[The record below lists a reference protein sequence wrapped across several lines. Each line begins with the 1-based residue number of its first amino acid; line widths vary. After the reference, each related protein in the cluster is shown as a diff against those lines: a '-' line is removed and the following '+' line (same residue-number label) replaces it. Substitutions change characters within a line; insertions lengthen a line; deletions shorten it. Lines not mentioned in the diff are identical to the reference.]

1 MLYGATAIRRMM
13 GDYVYE
19 YVYMKNLLANIYSF
33 SNSSP
38 MQKLISQQCLT
49 CMTTE
54 VKHHSAAL
62 MTSNTLCFL
71 QLLLPDAWSHCLIW
85 IQVLS
90 VVTDIQI
97 SVRTCKAW
105 TWSVG
110 GTIQRNVSN
119 WNNVC
124 CLLAHFLSCSIFNRV
139 KGVILLFLL
148 FSKCSQLI
156 IYFTFT
162 ITICLTNLCLFL
174 LFIFS
179 KWYFWIAE
187 GAPLKQSW

>member
-1 MLYGATAIRRMM
+1 MEPQLKGWDRQNICTMYICTKQERLWRMM
-13 GDYVYE
+13 GNKDYMYE
-19 YVYMKNLLANIYSF
+19 YVYVKNWFLVGNANIYSF

-38 MQKLISQQCLT
+38 KQKLISHWCRT
-49 CMTTE
+49 CMTVE

-71 QLLLPDAWSHCLIW
+71 QLLLRDAWSHCLIW

-110 GTIQRNVSN
+110 GTTQ
-119 WNNVC
+119 
-124 CLLAHFLSCSIFNRV
+124 
-139 KGVILLFLL
+139 K
-148 FSKCSQLI
+148 KCI
-156 IYFTFT
+156 
-162 ITICLTNLCLFL
+162 
-174 LFIFS
+174 
-179 KWYFWIAE
+179 K
-187 GAPLKQSW
+187 LK